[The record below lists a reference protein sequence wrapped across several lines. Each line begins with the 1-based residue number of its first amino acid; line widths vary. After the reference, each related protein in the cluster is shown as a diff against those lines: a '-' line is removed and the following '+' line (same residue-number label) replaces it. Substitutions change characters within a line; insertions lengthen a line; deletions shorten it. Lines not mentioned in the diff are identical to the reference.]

1 MWAITFLGVCLL
13 PTLTSLFKT
22 CIACINL
29 FLAVLRLR
37 CRMAFPVNAGSGG
50 CSPGAV
56 PASLCPGFSRFGAQ
70 SPGRV
75 AAVMWHAGLGVM
87 WDVGSS
93 RTRDQTVTAA
103 MAGRFLSTGPPGKSS
118 LSWTAQPCISLSLS
132 ASHYVAKK
140 RTQKSSESFPPTLS
154 SVSPAESPFVHSRWG
169 PPSKHSQC
177 PAPVDYPNPW
187 PLGSGHPICS

>member
-1 MWAITFLGVCLL
+1 MRALKKCFCSCWGRYATLAHPESGAPSWSPAPHTGSAAFIHTCLMWAITFLGVCLL

-93 RTRDQTVTAA
+93 RTRDRTVTAA

-118 LSWTAQPCISLSLS
+118 LSWTAQPCISLSL
-132 ASHYVAKK
+132 
-140 RTQKSSESFPPTLS
+140 
-154 SVSPAESPFVHSRWG
+154 
-169 PPSKHSQC
+169 
-177 PAPVDYPNPW
+177 
-187 PLGSGHPICS
+187 

>member
-1 MWAITFLGVCLL
+1 
-13 PTLTSLFKT
+13 
-22 CIACINL
+22 
-29 FLAVLRLR
+29 
-37 CRMAFPVNAGSGG
+37 MAFPVNAGSGG

-93 RTRDQTVTAA
+93 RTRDRTVTAA

-118 LSWTAQPCISLSLS
+118 LS
-132 ASHYVAKK
+132 
-140 RTQKSSESFPPTLS
+140 
-154 SVSPAESPFVHSRWG
+154 
-169 PPSKHSQC
+169 
-177 PAPVDYPNPW
+177 
-187 PLGSGHPICS
+187 